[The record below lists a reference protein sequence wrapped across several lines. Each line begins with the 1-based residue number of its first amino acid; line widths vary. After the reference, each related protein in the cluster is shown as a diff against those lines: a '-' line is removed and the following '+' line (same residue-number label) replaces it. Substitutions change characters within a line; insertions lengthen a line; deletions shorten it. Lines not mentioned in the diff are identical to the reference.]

1 MVKTMNIFI
10 YLLIFI
16 FKVLENAL
24 GTLRMI
30 LTSNGRKQIG
40 ALLQLIISLIWI
52 LTTSMVIVDVNKDPI
67 KIFVFVFGT
76 YIGSLVGSII
86 EEKLALGSNFIMVIT
101 NDEAKCMLRSIRKR
115 GFAVTSFKGKGKES
129 FKTILIIH
137 VKRKLRNEVFRI
149 IKKCDNEAM
158 IITFSAN
165 ATGGYH

>member
-1 MVKTMNIFI
+1 MNTFI

-30 LTSNGRKQIG
+30 LISNGKKHIG

-52 LTTSMVIVDVNKDPI
+52 FTTSIVIVDVNKDPM

-76 YIGSLVGSII
+76 YIGSLVGSIL
-86 EEKLALGSNFIMVIT
+86 EEKLALGSNLIMVIT
-101 NDEAKCMLRSIRKR
+101 NEDAKRMLKNIRKI
-115 GFAVTSFKGKGKES
+115 GFAVTSFKGKGKEN

-137 VKRKLRNEVFRI
+137 IKRKLRNKVFRI

-158 IITFSAN
+158 IITFNASAS
-165 ATGGYH
+165 GGYH